1 LCLGTRESGPGLGN
15 YHEPRGPDPEA
26 PKQKTS
32 ADSLEDKER
41 LLYLAE
47 VAKRSYCRPSETS
60 GTHRDACFTCWIA
73 PRLKP
78 SPRANTANFDQEEN
92 VVEW

>member
-1 LCLGTRESGPGLGN
+1 MCLGTRESGPGTWEL
-15 YHEPRGPDPEA
+15 PRAPRPGSRG

-32 ADSLEDKER
+32 ADFLEDKER

-47 VAKRSYCRPSETS
+47 VAKRSYCRPSELLELT
-60 GTHRDACFTCWIA
+60 GMPAYLLDCT
-73 PRLKP
+73 
-78 SPRANTANFDQEEN
+78 TAETLAAREHGEFDQEEN